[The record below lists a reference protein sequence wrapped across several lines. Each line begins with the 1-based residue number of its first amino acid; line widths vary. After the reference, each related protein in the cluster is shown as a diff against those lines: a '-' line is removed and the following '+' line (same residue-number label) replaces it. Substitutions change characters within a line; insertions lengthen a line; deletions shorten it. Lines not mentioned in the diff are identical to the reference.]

1 MSSIAGMKQRVWMCN
16 RELPELGLV
25 LRAFGNVSGIDR
37 EKGLVAIKP
46 SGIPYDELKVQ
57 DIVVV
62 DLNNNVVEG
71 RLRPSSDTRTHT
83 FLYRSFPE
91 IGGIVHTHSTY
102 AVAWAQAMKPIP
114 LLGTTHADFLPTDVP
129 CTDMMSDDMIAGDYE
144 EETGKQIVNVFT
156 NRSYKDVPM
165 VLVGGHGPFTW
176 GESPEKALHHSQ
188 MLEELA
194 RMAMLTLQIN
204 PAAPRLKKSLIDKHF
219 SRKHGPDAYYGQE

>member
-1 MSSIAGMKQRVWMCN
+1 MSSITGLKQRVWMCN

-25 LRAFGNVSGIDR
+25 LQAFGNVSGIDR

-46 SGIPYDELKVQ
+46 SGIPYDDLKVH

-62 DLNNNVVEG
+62 DLDNNVVEG

-83 FLYRSFPE
+83 YLYRSFPE

-102 AVAWAQAMKPIP
+102 AVAWAQALKPIP
-114 LLGTTHADFLPTDVP
+114 LLGTTHADLLPTDVP
-129 CTDMMSDDMIAGDYE
+129 CTDIMNDQMIEGDYE
-144 EETGKQIVNVFT
+144 EETGKQIVDAFT
-156 NRSYKDVPM
+156 DRSYKDVSM

-176 GESPEKALHHSQ
+176 GETPEKALHQSQ

-194 RMAMLTLQIN
+194 RMALLTLQIN
-204 PAAPRLKKSLIDKHF
+204 PAASRLKKSLVDKHF
-219 SRKHGPDAYYGQE
+219 SRKHGPRAYYGQE

>member
-1 MSSIAGMKQRVWMCN
+1 MSAIAGLKQRVWTCN

-25 LRAFGNVSGIDR
+25 LQAFGNVSGIDR
-37 EKGLVAIKP
+37 ERGLVAIKP
-46 SGIPYDELKVQ
+46 SGIPYHDLKVQ

-83 FLYRSFPE
+83 LLYRSFPE

-102 AVAWAQAMKPIP
+102 AVAWAQALKPIP
-114 LLGTTHADFLPTDVP
+114 LLGTTHADLLPADVP
-129 CTDMMSDDMIAGDYE
+129 CTDIMSDEMIEGDYE
-144 EETGKQIVNVFT
+144 EETGKQIVDVFT
-156 NRSYKDVPM
+156 DRSYKDVPM

-176 GESPEKALHHSQ
+176 GETPEKALHHSQ

-194 RMAMLTLQIN
+194 RMAALTLQIN
-204 PAAPRLKKSLIDKHF
+204 PAAHPLKKILVDKHYL
-219 SRKHGPDAYYGQE
+219 RKHGPDAYYGQE

>member
-1 MSSIAGMKQRVWMCN
+1 MSAIAGLKQRVWTCN

-25 LRAFGNVSGIDR
+25 LQAFGNVSGIDR
-37 EKGLVAIKP
+37 ERGWVAIKP
-46 SGIPYDELKVQ
+46 SGIPYHDLKVQ

-62 DLNNNVVEG
+62 DLDNNVVEG

-83 FLYRSFPE
+83 YLYRSFPE

-102 AVAWAQAMKPIP
+102 AVAWAQALKPIP
-114 LLGTTHADFLPTDVP
+114 LLGTTHADLLPADVP
-129 CTDMMSDDMIAGDYE
+129 CTDIMSDEMIEGDYE
-144 EETGKQIVNVFT
+144 EETGKQIVEVFT

-176 GESPEKALHHSQ
+176 GETPEKALHHSQ

-194 RMAMLTLQIN
+194 RMAALTLQIN
-204 PAAPRLKKSLIDKHF
+204 PASPRLKQSLIDKHF

>member
-1 MSSIAGMKQRVWMCN
+1 MSAIAGLKQRVWTCN

-25 LRAFGNVSGIDR
+25 LQAFGNVSGIDR
-37 EKGLVAIKP
+37 ERGLVAIKP
-46 SGIPYDELKVQ
+46 SGIPYHDLKVQ

-62 DLNNNVVEG
+62 DLDNNVVEG

-83 FLYRSFPE
+83 YLYRSFPE

-102 AVAWAQAMKPIP
+102 AVAWAQALKPIP
-114 LLGTTHADFLPTDVP
+114 LLGTTHADLLPTDVP
-129 CTDMMSDDMIAGDYE
+129 CTDIMSDEMIEGDYE
-144 EETGKQIVNVFT
+144 EETGRQIVGVFT

-176 GESPEKALHHSQ
+176 GETPEKALHHSQ

-219 SRKHGPDAYYGQE
+219 SRKHGPDAYYGQD

>member
-1 MSSIAGMKQRVWMCN
+1 MSSITGLKQRVWMCN

-25 LRAFGNVSGIDR
+25 LQAFGNVSGIDR
-37 EKGLVAIKP
+37 ERGLVAIKP
-46 SGIPYDELKVQ
+46 SGIPYRDLKVQ

-62 DLNNNVVEG
+62 DLDNNVVEG

-83 FLYRSFPE
+83 YLYRSFPE

-102 AVAWAQAMKPIP
+102 AVAWAQALKPIP
-114 LLGTTHADFLPTDVP
+114 LLGTTHADLLPTDVP
-129 CTDMMSDDMIAGDYE
+129 CTDIMSDEMIEGNYE
-144 EETGKQIVNVFT
+144 EETGKQIAAVFM
-156 NRSYKDVPM
+156 NRSYNDVPM

-176 GESPEKALHHSQ
+176 GETPEKALHHSQ

-194 RMAMLTLQIN
+194 RMALLTLQIN
-204 PAAPRLKKSLIDKHF
+204 PAAARLKKSLIDKHF

>member
-1 MSSIAGMKQRVWMCN
+1 MSAIAGLKQRVWTCN

-37 EKGLVAIKP
+37 ERGLVAIKP
-46 SGIPYDELKVQ
+46 SGIPYHDLKVQ

-83 FLYRSFPE
+83 YLYRSFPE

-102 AVAWAQAMKPIP
+102 AVAWAQALKPIP
-114 LLGTTHADFLPTDVP
+114 LLGTTHADLLPADVP
-129 CTDMMSDDMIAGDYE
+129 CTDIMSDEMIEGDYE
-144 EETGKQIVNVFT
+144 EETGKQIVDVFT

-176 GESPEKALHHSQ
+176 GETPEKALHHSQ

-194 RMAMLTLQIN
+194 RMAVLTLQIN
-204 PAAPRLKKSLIDKHF
+204 PASPRLKQSLIDKHF

>member
-1 MSSIAGMKQRVWMCN
+1 MRSITGLKQRVWMCN

-25 LRAFGNVSGIDR
+25 LQAFGNVSGIDR
-37 EKGLVAIKP
+37 ERGLVAIKP

-62 DLNNNVVEG
+62 DLDNNVVEG

-83 FLYRSFPE
+83 YLYRSFPE

-102 AVAWAQAMKPIP
+102 AVAWAQALKSIPI
-114 LLGTTHADFLPTDVP
+114 LGTTHADLLPIDVP
-129 CTDMMSDDMIAGDYE
+129 CTDIMSDEMIEGDYE
-144 EETGKQIVNVFT
+144 EETGKQIVNAFV

-176 GESPEKALHHSQ
+176 GETPEKALHQSQ

-194 RMAMLTLQIN
+194 RMAAVTLQIN
-204 PAAPRLKKSLIDKHF
+204 PAAPRLKQSLIDKHF
-219 SRKHGPDAYYGQE
+219 SRKHGPDAYYGQD

>member
-1 MSSIAGMKQRVWMCN
+1 MSAIAGLKQRVWTCN

-25 LRAFGNVSGIDR
+25 LQAFGNVSGIDR
-37 EKGLVAIKP
+37 ERGLVAIKP
-46 SGIPYDELKVQ
+46 SGIPYHELKVQ

-83 FLYRSFPE
+83 YLYRSFPE

-102 AVAWAQAMKPIP
+102 AVAWAQALKPIP
-114 LLGTTHADFLPTDVP
+114 LLGTTHADLLPADVP
-129 CTDMMSDDMIAGDYE
+129 CTDIMSDEMIEGDYE
-144 EETGKQIVNVFT
+144 EETGKQIVDVFT

-176 GESPEKALHHSQ
+176 GETPEKALHHSQ

-194 RMAMLTLQIN
+194 RMAALTLQIN
-204 PAAPRLKKSLIDKHF
+204 PASPRLKQSLIDKHF